1 MKSLSKSRP
10 PMRLEFIAL
19 LGAFALFLSTVEY
32 LIPKPVPFMRIGL
45 ANLPIMIGL
54 GLLNPVEFIV
64 LVCLKILGQAL
75 ISGTLFSYVVL
86 FSFGGTVAS
95 ALVMYLLHRL
105 GRRWVSIVGISITG
119 AMASNI
125 VQLVLSRY
133 LLFGESA
140 WLIAPPFLIM
150 GLATSIILGIFT
162 RQFMKRSV
170 WYRQK
175 VSL

>member
-1 MKSLSKSRP
+1 MRLLSKPRP
-10 PMRLEFIAL
+10 NVRLEFIAL

-45 ANLPIMIGL
+45 ANLPLMIGL

-64 LVCLKILGQAL
+64 LVCLKVLGQAL

-95 ALVMYLLHRL
+95 ALAMYLLHHL
-105 GRRWVSIVGISITG
+105 GGRWVSMVGISIAG

-125 VQLVLSRY
+125 VQLVLSRF

-150 GLATSIILGIFT
+150 GLVTSIILGLFT
-162 RQFMKRSV
+162 RQFIARSA
-170 WYRQK
+170 WYRKK
-175 VSL
+175 VGA